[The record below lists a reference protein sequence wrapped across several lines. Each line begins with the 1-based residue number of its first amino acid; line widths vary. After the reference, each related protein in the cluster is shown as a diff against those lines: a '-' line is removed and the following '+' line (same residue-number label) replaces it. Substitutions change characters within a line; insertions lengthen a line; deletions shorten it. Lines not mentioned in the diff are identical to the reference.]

1 MGARQLVGRVPN
13 LFVLGDPHVGG
24 NRLSAGAS
32 NYGTDRSSPDR
43 NRSALFYVELGHFG
57 GCDG

>member
-1 MGARQLVGRVPN
+1 LVGRVPN
-13 LFVLGDPHVGG
+13 SFVLGDPHVGG
-24 NRLSAGAS
+24 NCLSMGVS

-57 GCDG
+57 GFDG